1 MLWVSPGFPS
11 RVLAPLSPSF
21 SPQVRS
27 TVSDF
32 AVFLTI
38 VIMVLID
45 LGIGIPSPKLH
56 VPHMFKV
63 TGLGIGGE
71 GFWHL
76 RCHQGMSGQVR
87 DGLEEVL
94 VVEPSR
100 LPHPRAINP
109 RWKSEDS
116 LKTRH

>member
-1 MLWVSPGFPS
+1 MGVPGFPIS
-11 RVLAPLSPSF
+11 CLAPLSPGF

-45 LGIGIPSPKLH
+45 LAIGIPSPKLH

-63 TGLGIGGE
+63 TWLGIGGE
-71 GFWHL
+71 GFWRI
-76 RCHQGMSGQVR
+76 RCHQGMSRQVR
-87 DGLEEVL
+87 AGLQEGLVL
-94 VVEPSR
+94 EPSP
-100 LPHPRAINP
+100 L
-109 RWKSEDS
+109 
-116 LKTRH
+116 

>member
-1 MLWVSPGFPS
+1 M
-11 RVLAPLSPSF
+11 
-21 SPQVRS
+21 
-27 TVSDF
+27 SDF

-56 VPHMFKV
+56 VPHVFKV

-76 RCHQGMSGQVR
+76 MSGQGWRRCWWWNHLLFDVQ
-87 DGLEEVL
+87 E
-94 VVEPSR
+94 
-100 LPHPRAINP
+100 H
-109 RWKSEDS
+109 
-116 LKTRH
+116 